1 MLQRVAP
8 SLFRAS
14 TGETVTI
21 AAVAQDNNGV
31 ESAGF
36 RYGTTNLP
44 PRLVQGH
51 PGCEFDVASA
61 VTTLGTVV
69 AFAPGAPNARY
80 DLFEEDD
87 HGNLVDLQV
96 PAHAAF
102 GSIVQFQIDGL
113 PAPVLAAAPGKKAA
127 KKKAAKKKAA
137 KKKAG
142 KKKTAK
148 KAAKR
153 KALKGTSAKSQASR
167 RRAAAGAAKSKSA
180 RKKGRAMA
188 GQGAKKAARKGAT
201 KPARRRTATRRGTRR
216 R

>member
-14 TGETVTI
+14 TGETVTL

-69 AFAPGAPNARY
+69 VFAPGAPNARY

-87 HGNLVDLQV
+87 QGNLVDLLV

-137 KKKAG
+137 KKKA
-142 KKKTAK
+142 AK
-148 KAAKR
+148 KASKR
-153 KALKGTSAKSQASR
+153 SAPKGKSVKGKASG
-167 RRAAAGAAKSKSA
+167 RRAAGPARSKSA
-180 RKKGRAMA
+180 RNKGRAKA
-188 GQGAKKAARKGAT
+188 GKGAKKGARK
-201 KPARRRTATRRGTRR
+201 PASRRTAERRGTRSR
-216 R
+216 

>member
-14 TGETVTI
+14 TGETVTL

-44 PRLVQGH
+44 PRLVQRH

-69 AFAPGAPNARY
+69 VFAPGAPNARY

-87 HGNLVDLQV
+87 QGNLVDLQV

-137 KKKAG
+137 KKRA
-142 KKKTAK
+142 AK
-148 KAAKR
+148 KAPKR
-153 KALKGTSAKSQASR
+153 RAPKGKSAKGKPSGG
-167 RRAAAGAAKSKSA
+167 RAAASPARSKRA
-180 RKKGRAMA
+180 RKKGRAKA
-188 GQGAKKAARKGAT
+188 GRAAGKGSR
-201 KPARRRTATRRGTRR
+201 KPASRRTAKPRGARSR
-216 R
+216 

>member
-148 KAAKR
+148 KAAK
-153 KALKGTSAKSQASR
+153 
-167 RRAAAGAAKSKSA
+167 SKSA

-188 GQGAKKAARKGAT
+188 GQRAKKGARKGAT

>member
-87 HGNLVDLQV
+87 QGNLVDLQV

-153 KALKGTSAKSQASR
+153 KALKGTSAKRQVSG
-167 RRAAAGAAKSKSA
+167 RRAAAGAAKSKRA
-180 RKKGRAMA
+180 RTKRRAKAGRS
-188 GQGAKKAARKGAT
+188 ARKGAT
-201 KPARRRTATRRGTRR
+201 KPARRRTTTRRGTRR